1 VPDLSALLEYASG
14 ARGSI
19 AIAAA
24 ISIASI
30 VISLIAAAW
39 VAVRIPVDY
48 FVVRDRPL
56 PFAGHSW
63 PLRVGA
69 RVVQNVLGLFL
80 IALGIVLSLPGV
92 PGQGL
97 LTILLGVM
105 LADLPGKRR
114 LERRIVKR
122 PVVHRAI
129 NRVRARWNKPP
140 IDVPHAE
147 DAFSRVD

>member
-1 VPDLSALLEYASG
+1 VPELSVLLDRASG

-19 AIAAA
+19 GIAVA
-24 ISIASI
+24 ISVASI
-30 VISLIAAAW
+30 VLSLAAAAW

-48 FVVRDRPL
+48 FVVRERPL
-56 PFAGHSW
+56 PFAGHGW
-63 PLRVGA
+63 PLRIGA

-97 LTILLGVM
+97 VTILLGVM

-114 LERRIVKR
+114 LERLIVKR
-122 PVVHRAI
+122 PLVHRAI
-129 NRVRARWNKPP
+129 NRVRARWNRPP
-140 IDVPHAE
+140 IEVPHGD

>member
-1 VPDLSALLEYASG
+1 MPDFSALLERASG

-19 AIAAA
+19 GVAVA
-24 ISIASI
+24 ISVAS
-30 VISLIAAAW
+30 VVLSLAAAAW
-39 VAVRIPVDY
+39 VSVRIPVDY
-48 FVVRDRPL
+48 FVVKERPL
-56 PFAGHSW
+56 PFAGHGW
-63 PLRVGA
+63 AVRVGA
-69 RVVQNVLGLFL
+69 RVLQNVLGLFL

-114 LERRIVKR
+114 LERSIVKR
-122 PVVHRAI
+122 PLVHRAI

-140 IDVPHAE
+140 IDVPHRE

>member
-1 VPDLSALLEYASG
+1 MADLSTWLEYASG

-19 AIAAA
+19 AIAAT

-30 VISLIAAAW
+30 LLSLIAAGW

-48 FVVRDRPL
+48 FVVKERPL
-56 PFAGHSW
+56 PFAGHGW

-69 RVVQNVLGLFL
+69 RVAQNVLGLFL
-80 IALGIVLSLPGV
+80 IALGVVLSLPGV

-114 LERRIVKR
+114 LERLIVKR
-122 PVVHRAI
+122 PLVHQAI
-129 NRVRARWNKPP
+129 NRVRARWDKPP
-140 IDVPHAE
+140 IDVPHEE
-147 DAFSRVD
+147 DAYSRAD